1 MKTWRLDTPSQTI
14 VLVQRGDSLP
24 FVCYW
29 DSALPIYEDLEQIAL
44 SNEGDILGG
53 MLDDLPLTSLSPQI
67 SATYQGQLG
76 SIFRGTDGK
85 NVFPRFTERE
95 ADVQNNA
102 IKFTCIDPKTGVT
115 LIFDLIAHIESD
127 MFELKTTAKCATPMF
142 IEWLSTPVLPATQ
155 NSVETIEIT
164 GRWCGEFQ
172 HNHHP
177 WSAGSRLR
185 DTASGRTGHESFPG
199 LIIPEVVTTN
209 SNGACFGFHYGWSGG
224 RKMITE
230 QLPDGRRQVQF
241 GHANDAHSE
250 LVLEKETASLF
261 VTYSDQ
267 GFNGLAKNFQH
278 HARAHVL
285 PFKASERPRPVHY
298 NCWEAVYFN
307 HELGELKEIAERAAA
322 LGAERFVLDDGWF
335 GKRDDDHSSL
345 GDWTIDERKFPDGL
359 MPLIDHINGLGM
371 EFGIWFEP
379 EMVNPDSELY
389 RAHPDWALGAPDQLL
404 GRHQMLLNL
413 TLPEVRDYLF
423 NAVNDI
429 LSNHP
434 ITYVKWD
441 HNRVLPFQLTA
452 QTFGFYE
459 LIKRLRDANPEV
471 EFESCASG
479 GGRIDFGV
487 LEHCQRVWLSDSND
501 AIERFLMQ
509 HNAALWLPSDVV
521 GSHVGPRKCHT
532 SGRVLS
538 MSFRAYV
545 AASRHMGFE
554 MDPRELTE
562 EEFATLKDITQWYK
576 DNREWMH
583 AGFTQRLDI
592 ADPSQ
597 LGEICIAQD
606 KDRFVAFV
614 AQMTPAEAILAKP
627 TRLTGLN
634 PDARYKITLRN
645 PEDAATTSRGKT
657 ALSHRSLEM
666 SGKSLMQQ
674 GFRLPSAFPAT
685 MWVIEGQHLS

>member
-1 MKTWRLDTPSQTI
+1 MQTWRVDTPSQTI
-14 VLVQRGDSLP
+14 VLVQKGASLP
-24 FVCYW
+24 FVCYL

-44 SNEGDILGG
+44 SNHGDILGG
-53 MLDDLPLTSLSPQI
+53 MLDELPPMSLSPQI
-67 SATYQGQLG
+67 SETYQGQLG
-76 SIFRGTDGK
+76 SIFRDQQGK
-85 NVFPRFTERE
+85 NIFPRFTKCL
-95 ADVQNNA
+95 ADVSTNA
-102 IKFTCIDPKTGVT
+102 ITFTCSDPHTGIT
-115 LIFDLIAHIESD
+115 LIFDIIGHIESD
-127 MFELKTTAKCATPMF
+127 MFELKTTAKSKMPVF
-142 IEWLSTPVLPATQ
+142 VEWLSTPVLPATQ
-155 NSVETIEIT
+155 NSDKTIEVT

-172 HNHHP
+172 FNEHP
-177 WSAGSRLR
+177 WSAGARLR

-199 LIIPEVVTTN
+199 LIIPEIGTTN
-209 SNGACFGFHYGWSGG
+209 SQGACYGFHYAWSGG
-224 RKMITE
+224 RKMMTE

-241 GHANDAHSE
+241 GHANDVHSE
-250 LVLEKETASLF
+250 LVTEKETASLF
-261 VTYSDQ
+261 VCYTEQ
-267 GFNGLAKNFQH
+267 GFNGIAKSFQH

-285 PFKASERPRPVHY
+285 PFKASDRPRLVHY

-307 HELGELKEIAERAAA
+307 HQLDELKDIASKAKS

-335 GKRDDDHSSL
+335 GKRDDDRSSL
-345 GDWTIDERKFPDGL
+345 GDWTIDPRKFPDGL
-359 MPLIDHINGLGM
+359 TPLIEHVNALDM

-379 EMVNPDSELY
+379 EMVNPDSDLY
-389 RAHPDWALGAPDQLL
+389 RAHPEWALGAPDQLL

-423 NAVNDI
+423 DAVNDI

-441 HNRVLPFQLTA
+441 HNRVLPFQLAA
-452 QTFGFYE
+452 QTLGFYD
-459 LIKRLRDANPEV
+459 LIKRLRDANPDV

-487 LEHCQRVWLSDSND
+487 LQHCQRVWLSDSND

-509 HNAALWLPSDVV
+509 HNAAIWLPSDVV
-521 GSHVGPRKCHT
+521 GSHVGPRHCHT
-532 SGRVLS
+532 SGRILS

-562 EEFATLKDITQWYK
+562 DEFNTLSDITAWYK
-576 DNREWMH
+576 ENRDWMH
-583 AGFTQRLDI
+583 SGFTQRLDI

-597 LGEICIAQD
+597 LGEICISQD
-606 KDRFVAFV
+606 KDRFVAFI
-614 AQMTPAEAILAKP
+614 AQMTPADAILAKP
-627 TRLTGLN
+627 TRLTGLI

-645 PEDAATTSRGKT
+645 PEDAATTSRGHT
-657 ALSHRSLEM
+657 ALSNGSLEM
-666 SGKSLMQQ
+666 SGQSLMHH

-685 MWVIEGQHLS
+685 MWVIEGRHLS